1 MVSKQFHV
9 QLANTPAP
17 YGVKTASCFNHNI
30 YYILIVVCAPQG
42 FNMFRNYDGWYWWP
56 TGRYHPSMPSVIRTA
71 PGMWTN
77 QWRPKGPRPKGLNQ
91 KKVTLLL
98 TARPVC
104 VPLWQE
110 NVLAKQKTVLRNFFR
125 MMILESFTSF
135 AQTGRRFTNWTRTNL
150 WLGWIQEFRS
160 VFFLRMPK
168 FGHIQGVVCQVCM
181 CLWIAALR
189 LWTRFVS
196 NWSQAQALGPFLAKR
211 SAWNRGKCC
220 MAWVTRQQ
228 KTNNKFI
235 CLGDGETCKLFWKK
249 TFFKPQKNF
258 NRFQTFLKAEASSIQ
273 WRPCSPSG
281 HSIFSKA
288 FVGTKFGG
296 KVVGFFIFDAGVWKC
311 CRNTSW
317 LQGWNIWC
325 GYHPGYFKGGHHW
338 EQGSLCRAI
347 RQGLGAKLPFPFA
360 KSWAECQKSKTPKE
374 KKHLKLNPKR
384 RPETGGLYE
393 EKWLPPGQM
402 KDIWEQYRHA
412 NQGAGYASFTTFWR
426 VPWFDF
432 NKWFL

>member
-235 CLGDGETCKLFWKK
+235 CLGDGK
-249 TFFKPQKNF
+249 
-258 NRFQTFLKAEASSIQ
+258 
-273 WRPCSPSG
+273 
-281 HSIFSKA
+281 
-288 FVGTKFGG
+288 
-296 KVVGFFIFDAGVWKC
+296 
-311 CRNTSW
+311 
-317 LQGWNIWC
+317 
-325 GYHPGYFKGGHHW
+325 
-338 EQGSLCRAI
+338 
-347 RQGLGAKLPFPFA
+347 
-360 KSWAECQKSKTPKE
+360 
-374 KKHLKLNPKR
+374 
-384 RPETGGLYE
+384 
-393 EKWLPPGQM
+393 
-402 KDIWEQYRHA
+402 HA
-412 NQGAGYASFTTFWR
+412 NYFGKNVFQAT
-426 VPWFDF
+426 
-432 NKWFL
+432 KKI